1 MDARHRSRSAQR
13 CREHKTARERHTRR
27 ASGPARAS
35 KGISERAHD
44 EKEEAGDRAMIEG
57 FQTVLAASERERRDL
72 FLSAA
77 NRLGTAEQNIE
88 KDFWVS
94 WTLDA
99 LFNDL
104 AAGGPRLLFKGG
116 TSLSKGYGLIE
127 RFSEDID
134 ITVFREDI
142 GQPAT
147 VEELEGLSGKKRAAR
162 LDAIRGACQ
171 EYIRGPLQ
179 QQMDG
184 LLRSA
189 LHAAKL
195 PANRGRVELDAD
207 DPDGQSLLLWYP
219 SVTAAGND
227 YIRRAIKIESGA
239 KSALDPHTPVTVRPF
254 IADDLARRD
263 LSVRNVTTVD
273 PSRTFWDKVVIL
285 HGLRRWFERR
295 GELRGGGQRV
305 SRHYYDVSRL
315 LASEATRKAADDLE
329 MARDCVRHA
338 RMFFNRPDFDLAS
351 ATPGSFALAPQ
362 DEMLDVLKR
371 DYEAMAGMI
380 FGGIPPIEDVLAS
393 IASLEKRLN
402 PEH

>member
-1 MDARHRSRSAQR
+1 
-13 CREHKTARERHTRR
+13 
-27 ASGPARAS
+27 
-35 KGISERAHD
+35 
-44 EKEEAGDRAMIEG
+44 MIEG
-57 FQTVLAASERERRDL
+57 FQTVLAASDRERRDL
-72 FLSAA
+72 FLTTAI
-77 NRLGTAEQNIE
+77 RLGTAEQNAE
-88 KDFWVS
+88 KDFWVC

-99 LFNDL
+99 LFNGL
-104 AAGGPRLLFKGG
+104 EPGGPRLLFKGG

-147 VEELEGLSGKKRAAR
+147 VEELEGLSGKRRAAR

-179 QQMDG
+179 EQMET
-184 LLRSA
+184 LLRQA
-189 LHAAKL
+189 LAMTGLAA
-195 PANRGRVELDAD
+195 ARARVELDGA

-219 SVTAAGND
+219 TVTAAGNA

-239 KSALDPHTPVTVRPF
+239 KSALDPHAPVSVRPF
-254 IADDLARRD
+254 IADDFAGGD
-263 LSVRNVTTVD
+263 LNVPNVTTVD

-295 GELRGGGQRV
+295 DELRGGGQRV

-315 LASEATRKAADDLE
+315 LTSKTGWNAANDLE

-338 RMFFNRPDFDLAS
+338 KMFFSRPDLDLAS
-351 ATPGSFALAPQ
+351 AAPGTFALMPH
-362 DEMLDVLKR
+362 DKMLDVLRR
-371 DYEAMAGMI
+371 DYEAMSAMI
-380 FGGIPPIEDVLAS
+380 FGRIPPIDEVLAS
-393 IASLEKRLN
+393 IAELEKRLN
-402 PEH
+402 PEHRRFSQSLGEA